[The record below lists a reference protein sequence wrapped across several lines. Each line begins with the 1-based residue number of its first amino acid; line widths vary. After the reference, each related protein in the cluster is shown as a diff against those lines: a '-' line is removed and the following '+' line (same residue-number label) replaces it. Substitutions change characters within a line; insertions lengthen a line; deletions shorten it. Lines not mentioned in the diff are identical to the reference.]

1 MQRDVGTGEA
11 AEAPGVLVVTL
22 RRRESSGKPAV
33 ERTPGGHRRYDL
45 AKLRAER
52 FRAVPEDERR
62 TIACAR
68 VSSHDR
74 KADLERRKQVLELYC
89 ARRGWTFGVVS
100 DPGSG
105 MNDCRK
111 GLETLLDVIVDGSVG
126 RLVIT
131 RRDRLVRFGADLVF
145 ADCEAKRVEVVIPN
159 RGEDT
164 PFEEDPAR
172 DVPEI
177 ATVFSARLHGSRSHR
192 NRRLPEGVA
201 RAAQEAGPC

>member
-1 MQRDVGTGEA
+1 MKRDVRTGEA
-11 AEAPGVLVVTL
+11 AEALGVSVDML
-22 RRRESSGKPAV
+22 RRWERAGKLSG
-33 ERTPGGHRRYDL
+33 ERTPGGHRRYDP

-52 FRAVPEDERR
+52 FRAVREDEFR

-74 KADLERRKQVLELYC
+74 KADPERRKQVLELYC
-89 ARRGWTFGVVS
+89 ARQGGTFEVVS

-105 MNDCRK
+105 MNDRKK
-111 GLETLLDVIVDGSVG
+111 GLKTLLDVIVDGSVG